1 MILPKIFF
9 AGVKVCIVSLFFIY
23 LFFLR
28 EKENEKKEKEKKGKE
43 TEDLHFSLKIYWV
56 YENSSF
62 FFPPIK
68 ELIPWSQQGYGCEAI
83 LSKP

>member
-28 EKENEKKEKEKKGKE
+28 EKENEKQEKEKKGKE

-62 FFPPIK
+62 FFSSHKRTDPMVSAGI
-68 ELIPWSQQGYGCEAI
+68 WM
-83 LSKP
+83 